1 MKNITFIVNKVAVY
15 DEVAKTTSYVGAKM
29 LGDESAYRRIFTTDA
44 DQLMLE
50 RFWNETCSAVTEHL
64 KRFVVE
70 VSNHPATNAVDI
82 TNDYNLT
89 LKVSENFD
97 NAIEDSINAS
107 LFSCFVASIASK
119 WFKYTN
125 RDEVV
130 AYVTEG
136 AGYLDDVMKKVC
148 HRKRPIRPSTN
159 DTSL

>member
-1 MKNITFIVNKVAVY
+1 MEITLSVNKEKVY

-70 VSNHPATNAVDI
+70 VSPHTSPDAVSI
-82 TNDYNLT
+82 TNNYSLT

-107 LFSCFVASIASK
+107 LFSCFVASITSK

-125 RDEVV
+125 RDEVA

-136 AGYLDDVMKKVC
+136 AGYLDEVMEKVC
-148 HRKRPIRPSTN
+148 HRKRPVRPSVN
-159 DTSL
+159 DMSL

>member
-1 MKNITFIVNKVAVY
+1 MKNITFIVNKAAVY

-50 RFWNETCSAVTEHL
+50 RFWNETCSAVTERL

-70 VSNHPATNAVDI
+70 DSTYTSPDAVDI
-82 TNDYNLT
+82 SANYSLT
-89 LKVSENFD
+89 LKVSNNFD

-107 LFSCFVASIASK
+107 LFSCFVASIVSK
-119 WFKYTN
+119 WFKFTN
-125 RDEVV
+125 RDEVE

-136 AGYLDDVMKKVC
+136 ASLLDDVMRKVC
-148 HRKRPIRPSTN
+148 HRKRPLRPTTN
-159 DTSL
+159 NTIL